1 MKMML
6 LGALVA
12 GTISVTAQAAPGIA
26 GEISYP
32 RGSIGYEALM
42 RGDNQRAISQIM
54 ASEQVS
60 KHDPAKLLNLGRAY
74 ARMGQTD
81 QAAGYFKAAMQARES
96 VELVLADGR
105 VMNSK
110 DAAREAYTNLQTRV
124 ATR

>member
-1 MKMML
+1 MKMRL
-6 LGALVA
+6 LGTFVA
-12 GTISVTAQAAPGIA
+12 GAISVAAQAQPGA
-26 GEISYP
+26 VDEISYP

-74 ARMGQTD
+74 ARIGQIER
-81 QAAGYFKAAMQARES
+81 AEGYFKAVMQARDS
-96 VELVLADGR
+96 VDLVLADGR

-110 DAAREAYTNLQTRV
+110 VVARVAFANLQKRV